1 MWFLIGIAVGAA
13 VLGIV
18 TLLRAK
24 KIALTWYEWV
34 LGIIGLGLLL
44 FTLQNFFGS
53 FAELETKAA
62 YIFLIIP
69 GLPSL
74 IMLALAWQLAAR
86 RQNKS
91 V

>member
-1 MWFLIGIAVGAA
+1 MWFLIGIAIGAA

-18 TLLRAK
+18 ALLRTK

-34 LGIIGLGLLL
+34 LGIIGMGLLL

-53 FAELETKAA
+53 FAELESKAA
-62 YIFLIIP
+62 YVFLIIP
-69 GLPSL
+69 GIPAV

-86 RQNKS
+86 RQSKS
-91 V
+91 A